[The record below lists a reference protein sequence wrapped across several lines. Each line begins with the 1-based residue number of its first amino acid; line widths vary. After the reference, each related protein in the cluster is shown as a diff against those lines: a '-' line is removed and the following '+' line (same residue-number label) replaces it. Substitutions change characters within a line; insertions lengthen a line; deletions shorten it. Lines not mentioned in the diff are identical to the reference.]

1 MPSFMQEKTDQAIG
15 ILQEKGIDLWLT
27 FVRETSAGGD
37 PVLPLIYGQDL
48 TWNSALIIHASGE
61 TVAIVGRYEAE
72 AAHRTGAYSRVIPYD
87 QSIRPELIEVLT
99 QLDPKQIAI
108 NYSVNDVHADGLT
121 YGMYQLLIKYLAG
134 TYLQDRLVS
143 AEGLIAKVR
152 GRKTP
157 NEVQL
162 IRDAVETTRMIY
174 ENTFAFM
181 QIGMT
186 EKQVA
191 EFMHSQLQVYGVDA
205 AWEYDHCP
213 AVNTGPESNVGH
225 AGPTDL
231 RIEPGHLVH
240 FDFGVRQNNYCSDI
254 QRVVYFLRPEE
265 THPPAPILQGFET
278 IVNAV
283 QQAVATIRP
292 GMRGKDIDAVARGV
306 VTSAGYPEYLY
317 ATGHHLG
324 RTAHDGAGV
333 LGPLWERYGD
343 TPNYFIEPGH
353 VYTIEPGVA
362 IPGFGYIGLEED
374 ILVTE
379 DGAVFLG
386 DPQTEIITH

>member
-1 MPSFMQEKTDQAIG
+1 M
-15 ILQEKGIDLWLT
+15 LQGKQ
-27 FVRETSAGGD
+27 S
-37 PVLPLIYGQDL
+37 PLLDDTKRKPPI
-48 TWNSALIIHASGE
+48 E
-61 TVAIVGRYEAE
+61 P
-72 AAHRTGAYSRVIPYD
+72 GAYSRVIPYD
-87 QSIRPELIEVLT
+87 QSIRPELIEALT

-121 YGMYQLLIKYLAG
+121 HGMYQLLIKYLSG
-134 TYLQDRLVS
+134 THLQDRLVS
-143 AEGLIAKVR
+143 AEKLIATLR

-162 IRDAVETTRMIY
+162 IRDAVETTRQIY

-191 EFMHSQLQVYGVDA
+191 DFMHSQLQAYGVDA

-225 AGPTDL
+225 AAPTDL

-240 FDFGVRQNNYCSDI
+240 FDFGVKQNNYCSDI
-254 QRVVYFLRPEE
+254 QRVVYFLRPQEIL
-265 THPPAPILQGFET
+265 PPAPVQHGFET
-278 IVNAV
+278 VVTAI
-283 QQAVATIRP
+283 QQTVAAIHP
-292 GMRGKDIDAVARGV
+292 GMRGKDVDAIAREV
-306 VTSAGYPEYLY
+306 ITSAGYPEYLY

-343 TPNYFIEPGH
+343 TPNYFNRTRSCLYHRAGHCHSWFWLYRSGRRYPGYRRRSH
-353 VYTIEPGVA
+353 LPG
-362 IPGFGYIGLEED
+362 
-374 ILVTE
+374 
-379 DGAVFLG
+379 
-386 DPQTEIITH
+386 